1 MRGRFA
7 IGWVLVALLSLA
19 AWGCSDS
26 GGREPD
32 AGLDAGEDASDGQDG
47 GGDAAEDGS
56 DGSDGSDGQDGDD
69 VGGDDPPAGL
79 ATIDDLT
86 YLGAFRLST
95 ADHGVSSTNYAVGT
109 LGYNPANHSLFIA
122 GHAHHN
128 ALAEFAIPAPGQ
140 ADSVDQ
146 LPVVEA
152 PLQVFAPVLDE
163 SPNGNPEGIDRI
175 TGLLWVDGQLLVNAE
190 TWYDA
195 DGGNADTTLVV
206 RDADDL
212 EGAID
217 GYFELTGATRAAG
230 YMAPVPAEWQ
240 AALGSTHLT
249 GWSSVYSIVS
259 RYSVGPSLW
268 TFDPT
273 DITSTAA
280 GAQGPVDATPL
291 MHFAYGAGH
300 YLDPQALDTQEGSA
314 SDLWNFLSRGVY
326 AFIIPGTRT
335 FAVFGSSGGVD
346 SGIGYKITQDDGNLC
361 GGYCSYAAAD
371 NYNYY
376 WFFDLDE
383 ILAAGEVWQPRPYA
397 YGRWSVPFDDDG
409 AHEIQG
415 GAFDPVNATLYLA
428 LEGAGRVG
436 DYDYTPLIVVFDV
449 GQ

>member
-1 MRGRFA
+1 MRKPPTMGC
-7 IGWVLVALLSLA
+7 LLLALLALA

-26 GGREPD
+26 GGKDPD
-32 AGLDAGEDASDGQDG
+32 GGVDVLDDGSDGADGQDG
-47 GGDAAEDGS
+47 GDGS
-56 DGSDGSDGQDGDD
+56 PDGADGVGDD
-69 VGGDDPPAGL
+69 DQPDGGDEGPAGL

-86 YLGAFRLST
+86 YLGAFRLSS

-140 ADSVDQ
+140 AATVDQ
-146 LPVVEA
+146 LPVVGA
-152 PLQVFAPVLDE
+152 PLQVFAPVLDQ
-163 SPNGNPEGIDRI
+163 SPNGNPEAIDRI
-175 TGLLWVDGQLLVNAE
+175 TGLLWADGQLLVNAE

-217 GYFELTGATRAAG
+217 GYFELTGAARAAG

-240 AALGSTHLT
+240 AALNGAYLS

-268 TFDPT
+268 IFDPT

-280 GAQGPVDATPL
+280 GAQGPVDASVL
-291 MHFAYGAGH
+291 MNFEYGAGH
-300 YLDPQALDTQEGSA
+300 YLDPQALDAQEGSA
-314 SDLWNFLSRGVY
+314 SPVWNFLSRGVY
-326 AFIIPGTRT
+326 GFIVPGTRT

-371 NYNYY
+371 NYNYH

-383 ILAAGEVWQPRPYA
+383 ILAAGEVWEPRPYA
-397 YGRWSVPFDDDG
+397 YGRWSVPFDGDG
-409 AHEIQG
+409 QHEIQG
-415 GAFDPVNATLYLA
+415 GAFDPVNHTLYLA
-428 LEGAGRVG
+428 LEGAGQVG
-436 DYDYTPLIVVFDV
+436 DYDYTPLIVVFSLE
-449 GQ
+449 